1 MTLQIADKSFGNV
14 GEENTTHAAAAMTF
28 HGAEFKFQL
37 RLGFSSRW
45 SEDFRDVFTCS
56 TGE

>member
-1 MTLQIADKSFGNV
+1 LQTKALEMLE
-14 GEENTTHAAAAMTF
+14 EENATHAAAAMTF

-45 SEDFRDVFTCS
+45 SEDFRDVFTCWD
-56 TGE
+56 G